1 MLLLTDYTTQ
11 IMNNYTNIYDID
23 GNIIRKAGDNHRFTI
38 EEVEKLV
45 DDLTAKV
52 QENPDNQVYRVYL
65 NNAHK
70 WLYNMYN
77 NMSTKDLAKRISM
90 LQDAVQ
96 TAKDNATEAEQK
108 NLEELNGIID
118 NFKQQYESNVDTDVE
133 SSVGM
138 HEQPKPDTES
148 VDMEEY
154 VEPIEEI
161 KDDTERG
168 TEEKEPVVTVE

>member
-1 MLLLTDYTTQ
+1 
-11 IMNNYTNIYDID
+11 MNNYTNIYDID

-52 QENPDNQVYRVYL
+52 QQNPDNQVYRVYL

-77 NMSTKDLAKRISM
+77 NMSVEELTKRISTI
-90 LQDAVQ
+90 QDAIQ
-96 TAKDNATEAEQK
+96 AAKDNATELEQK
-108 NLEELNGIID
+108 NLEELNEAMD
-118 NFKQQYESNVDTDVE
+118 EFAEQYNADQPDSTPVLESRPETVMD
-133 SSVGM
+133 
-138 HEQPKPDTES
+138 
-148 VDMEEY
+148 EY

-161 KDDTERG
+161 NEG
-168 TEEKEPVVTVE
+168 N

>member
-1 MLLLTDYTTQ
+1 
-11 IMNNYTNIYDID
+11 MNNYTNIYDID

-52 QENPDNQVYRVYL
+52 QQNPDNQVYKVYL

-77 NMSTKDLAKRISM
+77 NMSVEELTKRISTI
-90 LQDAVQ
+90 QDAIQ
-96 TAKDNATEAEQK
+96 AAKDNATELEQK
-108 NLEELNGIID
+108 NLEELNEAMD
-118 NFKQQYESNVDTDVE
+118 KFAEQYNADQPDSTPVLESRPETVMD
-133 SSVGM
+133 
-138 HEQPKPDTES
+138 
-148 VDMEEY
+148 EY

-161 KDDTERG
+161 K
-168 TEEKEPVVTVE
+168 

>member
-1 MLLLTDYTTQ
+1 
-11 IMNNYTNIYDID
+11 MNNYTNIYDID

-52 QENPDNQVYRVYL
+52 QQNPDNQVYRVYL

-77 NMSTKDLAKRISM
+77 NMSVEELTKRISTI
-90 LQDAVQ
+90 QDAIQ
-96 TAKDNATEAEQK
+96 AAKDNATELEQRNLEDINEAMDKFAEQY
-108 NLEELNGIID
+108 NANQPDSTPVLERETVMD
-118 NFKQQYESNVDTDVE
+118 
-133 SSVGM
+133 
-138 HEQPKPDTES
+138 
-148 VDMEEY
+148 EY

-161 KDDTERG
+161 NEG
-168 TEEKEPVVTVE
+168 N

>member
-1 MLLLTDYTTQ
+1 
-11 IMNNYTNIYDID
+11 MNNYTNIYDID

-52 QENPDNQVYRVYL
+52 QQNPDNQVYRVYL

-77 NMSTKDLAKRISM
+77 NMSVEELTKRISTI
-90 LQDAVQ
+90 QNAIQ
-96 TAKDNATEAEQK
+96 AAKDNATELEQK
-108 NLEELNGIID
+108 NLEELNEAMD
-118 NFKQQYESNVDTDVE
+118 EFAEQYNADQPDSTPVLESRPETVMD
-133 SSVGM
+133 
-138 HEQPKPDTES
+138 
-148 VDMEEY
+148 EY

-161 KDDTERG
+161 K
-168 TEEKEPVVTVE
+168 

>member
-1 MLLLTDYTTQ
+1 
-11 IMNNYTNIYDID
+11 MNNYTNIYDID

-52 QENPDNQVYRVYL
+52 QQNPDNQVYRVYL

-77 NMSTKDLAKRISM
+77 NMSVEELTKRISTI
-90 LQDAVQ
+90 QDAIQ
-96 TAKDNATEAEQK
+96 AAKDNATELEQK
-108 NLEELNGIID
+108 NLEELNKTMD
-118 NFKQQYESNVDTDVE
+118 EFAEQYNADQPDSAPVLERDPDGSESRPETIMD
-133 SSVGM
+133 
-138 HEQPKPDTES
+138 
-148 VDMEEY
+148 EY

-161 KDDTERG
+161 K
-168 TEEKEPVVTVE
+168 

>member
-1 MLLLTDYTTQ
+1 
-11 IMNNYTNIYDID
+11 MNNYTNIYDID

-52 QENPDNQVYRVYL
+52 QQNPDNQVYRVYL

-77 NMSTKDLAKRISM
+77 NMSVEELTKRISTI
-90 LQDAVQ
+90 QDAIQ
-96 TAKDNATEAEQK
+96 AAKDNATELEQK
-108 NLEELNGIID
+108 NLEELNEAMD
-118 NFKQQYESNVDTDVE
+118 EFAEQYNADQPDSTPVLETDPDGSESRPETVMD
-133 SSVGM
+133 
-138 HEQPKPDTES
+138 
-148 VDMEEY
+148 EY

-161 KDDTERG
+161 R
-168 TEEKEPVVTVE
+168 

>member
-1 MLLLTDYTTQ
+1 
-11 IMNNYTNIYDID
+11 MNNYTNIYDID

-52 QENPDNQVYRVYL
+52 QQNPDNQVYKVYL

-77 NMSTKDLAKRISM
+77 NMSVEELTKRISTI
-90 LQDAVQ
+90 QDAIQ
-96 TAKDNATEAEQK
+96 AAKDNATELEQR
-108 NLEELNGIID
+108 NLEELNEAMD
-118 NFKQQYESNVDTDVE
+118 EFAEQYNADQPDSTPVLETD
-133 SSVGM
+133 
-138 HEQPKPDTES
+138 PDGSEGRPET
-148 VDMEEY
+148 VMDEY

-161 KDDTERG
+161 NEG
-168 TEEKEPVVTVE
+168 N

>member
-1 MLLLTDYTTQ
+1 MKQ

-52 QENPDNQVYRVYL
+52 QQNPDNQVYRVYL

-77 NMSTKDLAKRISM
+77 NMSVEELTKRISTI
-90 LQDAVQ
+90 QDAIQ
-96 TAKDNATEAEQK
+96 AAKDNATELEQK
-108 NLEELNGIID
+108 NLEELNKTMD
-118 NFKQQYESNVDTDVE
+118 EFAEQYADQPDSAPILERDPDGSESRPETIMD
-133 SSVGM
+133 
-138 HEQPKPDTES
+138 
-148 VDMEEY
+148 EY

-161 KDDTERG
+161 SND
-168 TEEKEPVVTVE
+168 

>member
-1 MLLLTDYTTQ
+1 
-11 IMNNYTNIYDID
+11 MNNYTNIYDID

-52 QENPDNQVYRVYL
+52 QQNPDNQVYRVYL

-77 NMSTKDLAKRISM
+77 NMSVEELTKRISTI
-90 LQDAVQ
+90 QDAIQ
-96 TAKDNATEAEQK
+96 AAKDNATELEQK
-108 NLEELNGIID
+108 NLEEINEAMD
-118 NFKQQYESNVDTDVE
+118 EFAEQYNAD
-133 SSVGM
+133 
-138 HEQPKPDTES
+138 QPDSTPVLEGRPET
-148 VDMEEY
+148 VMEPNSDEFDEY

-161 KDDTERG
+161 K
-168 TEEKEPVVTVE
+168 

>member
-1 MLLLTDYTTQ
+1 
-11 IMNNYTNIYDID
+11 MNNYTNIYDID

-52 QENPDNQVYRVYL
+52 QQNPDNQVYRVYL

-77 NMSTKDLAKRISM
+77 NMSVEELTKRISTI
-90 LQDAVQ
+90 QDAIQ
-96 TAKDNATEAEQK
+96 AAKDNATELEQK
-108 NLEELNGIID
+108 NLEELNEAMD
-118 NFKQQYESNVDTDVE
+118 EFAEQYNADQPDSAPVLESRPETV
-133 SSVGM
+133 
-138 HEQPKPDTES
+138 
-148 VDMEEY
+148 MEPNSDEFDEY

-161 KDDTERG
+161 N
-168 TEEKEPVVTVE
+168 

>member
-1 MLLLTDYTTQ
+1 
-11 IMNNYTNIYDID
+11 MNNYTNIYDID

-52 QENPDNQVYRVYL
+52 QQNPDNQVYRVYL

-77 NMSTKDLAKRISM
+77 NMSVEELTKRISTI
-90 LQDAVQ
+90 QDAIQ
-96 TAKDNATEAEQK
+96 AAKDNATELEQK
-108 NLEELNGIID
+108 NLEELNEAMD
-118 NFKQQYESNVDTDVE
+118 EFAEQYNADQPDSAPVLESRPETV
-133 SSVGM
+133 
-138 HEQPKPDTES
+138 TEPNS
-148 VDMEEY
+148 DEFDEY

-161 KDDTERG
+161 K
-168 TEEKEPVVTVE
+168 